1 MQEGAAAE
9 RLALDLARKGR
20 FRHDIDQLC
29 RCRHWHRRGRAGR
42 WATAL
47 DRDGRKIRD
56 TALPNIESRLRDLHK
71 RLGEHG
77 RLLVVEQHAIIG
89 ALAIAVAQDMGI
101 AVRYLPDCRC
111 GALQT

>member
-1 MQEGAAAE
+1 MTISISEFDVFIGIDVGKAE
-9 RLALDLARKGR
+9 
-20 FRHDIDQLC
+20 H
-29 RCRHWHRRGRAGR
+29 

-47 DRDGRKIRD
+47 DSAGKTLFDKV
-56 TALPNIESRLRDLHK
+56 LPNNESRLRDLHK